1 MTREP
6 IIAVSDLKKAYGEVQ
21 AVAGVSFAVQPRE
34 IYGILGPN
42 GAGKTTTLEIL
53 EGLRLPD
60 SGKASIAGLDVVRK
74 QRAVKEIIGVS
85 LQTTG
90 LHDNLTVE
98 ETLSM
103 FRAFYKNGQ
112 SVDEL
117 ITRVNLLEKR
127 KARVSSL
134 SGGQKQRLALA
145 LALVN
150 DPEVIF
156 LDEPTTGLDPQ
167 ARLSIWETIE
177 ELRDAGKTIILTTHY
192 MEEAERLCDRI
203 AIMDGGKIIAEGT
216 DKELLGMLDFSGTIE
231 GPLNGL
237 MEQLQELK
245 KEETTV
251 KIIFTEDRFYLHS
264 KDLVESL
271 RQVLGKFEQEAV
283 KDLVVRRATL
293 EDVFIALT
301 GRVLRD

>member
-1 MTREP
+1 MARES

-60 SGKASIAGLDVVRK
+60 SGKASITGLDVVRN
-74 QRAVKEIIGVS
+74 QRAVKEIVGVS

-98 ETLSM
+98 ETLFM

-117 ITRVNLLEKR
+117 IARVNLLEKR

-150 DPEVIF
+150 DPKVIF

-237 MEQLQELK
+237 KEQLQELK
-245 KEETTV
+245 KEETIV
-251 KIIFTEDRFYLHS
+251 KVIFTEDRFYLHS